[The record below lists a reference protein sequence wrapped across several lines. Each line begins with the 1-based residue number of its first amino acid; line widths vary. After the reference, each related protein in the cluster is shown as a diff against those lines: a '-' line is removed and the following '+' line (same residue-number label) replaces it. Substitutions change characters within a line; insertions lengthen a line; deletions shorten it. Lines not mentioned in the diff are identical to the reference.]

1 MPPKSL
7 GRLTAPP
14 TGVPV
19 SEPPPLL
26 PQGTLTPT
34 IPIHLQLLHDGL
46 NQAAGQMD
54 KRDAKVGAGPD
65 ASRRPGQELQG
76 SRGTWAHGQPR
87 RPGNVVLMCPRAQRA
102 LPMSIVP
109 WAPAG
114 QITALYPGNALIRM
128 GPHASYPPQ
137 GPQTSQCRDG
147 LEARHSDS
155 CRVPASELASGEGV
169 GSFHRVTPTGAAW
182 GVISASG
189 ESLLPR
195 KHTCSTAQADPG
207 PPAQMAGR
215 SQSVSCSWTVSCP
228 WVISCSLSCQMR
240 VGSLPP
246 DRHWASCDHHCDM
259 EGRGGNDEMGLQK
272 M

>member
-1 MPPKSL
+1 
-7 GRLTAPP
+7 
-14 TGVPV
+14 
-19 SEPPPLL
+19 
-26 PQGTLTPT
+26 
-34 IPIHLQLLHDGL
+34 
-46 NQAAGQMD
+46 
-54 KRDAKVGAGPD
+54 
-65 ASRRPGQELQG
+65 
-76 SRGTWAHGQPR
+76 
-87 RPGNVVLMCPRAQRA
+87 
-102 LPMSIVP
+102 MSIVP

-215 SQSVSCSWTVSCP
+215 SQSVSCP